1 MKFIPYE
8 VKTGAENMQID
19 SDLLDWAIDT
29 QFKDAIF
36 RLYGWSP
43 ACISLGRNQKDDF
56 INQQLIKDNNI
67 DVVRRLTGGRALL
80 HDDELTYSFICP
92 VDYLEHGEN
101 VVESYK
107 EISQILIDKLGAIG
121 IHTDFGAQKAVK
133 TKFDYCM
140 LISTGADLCYQGKK
154 LIGSA
159 QCRKN
164 GYILQHGSIL
174 MDYNKDLL
182 EKIFD
187 EKVETTEVTCIKD
200 IAPHLTREDLV
211 KHFSQL

>member
-1 MKFIPYE
+1 
-8 VKTGAENMQID
+8 
-19 SDLLDWAIDT
+19 
-29 QFKDAIF
+29 
-36 RLYGWSP
+36 
-43 ACISLGRNQKDDF
+43 
-56 INQQLIKDNNI
+56 
-67 DVVRRLTGGRALL
+67 
-80 HDDELTYSFICP
+80 
-92 VDYLEHGEN
+92 
-101 VVESYK
+101 
-107 EISQILIDKLGAIG
+107 
-121 IHTDFGAQKAVK
+121 
-133 TKFDYCM
+133 M